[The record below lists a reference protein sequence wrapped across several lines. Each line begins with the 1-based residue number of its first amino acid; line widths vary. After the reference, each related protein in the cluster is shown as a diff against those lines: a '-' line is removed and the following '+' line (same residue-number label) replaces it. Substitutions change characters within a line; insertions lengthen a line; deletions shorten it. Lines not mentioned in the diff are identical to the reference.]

1 MNLYITFFNVL
12 NFKSFKVKNA
22 QTPPWSETFFL
33 SFKYLVFLFKKSYSI
48 LILGHPV
55 RKAYKTFPLFGAGKL
70 PAGLDRNQV
79 A

>member
-1 MNLYITFFNVL
+1 MSLYITFFNVL

-22 QTPPWSETFFL
+22 QTLPLGRNLLL

-48 LILGHPV
+48 FILKHPEY
-55 RKAYKTFPLFGAGKL
+55 KAYKTFPLFGAGEL

-79 A
+79 M